1 MKRPNFFIIGAPK
14 CGTTSLSFWLSCH
27 PDIFI
32 PSIKEPHYFNF
43 DFGPRY
49 IKKKVDYLNLYNEA
63 NDSHSAIGEAT
74 TRYLYSRVAVPEIL
88 KFSDQPRFIVM
99 LRNPIEMAYSLHDEE
114 VYSGYENIKDFK
126 LAWNLQKSRRKG
138 TNVPLLCPDQEIL
151 QYGDICKPGVQLNR
165 LLRNVKRNRVLIITL
180 DDLKSNPK
188 CIYKETLNF
197 LKVKDDVRSLFP
209 VKNIAR
215 SHSNTF
221 LKYLSIGLV
230 RIKTLCNIKH
240 NFGVQTLINERN
252 TVIRKRA
259 KLEDDFHNTLVDYFM
274 EDIKLTERLIKK
286 NLNHWLLR
294 R

>member
-27 PDIFI
+27 PNIFI

-49 IKKKVDYLNLYNEA
+49 IKKKVDYLKLYDEA

-74 TRYLYSRVAVPEIL
+74 TRYLFSRAAVPEIL
-88 KFSDQPRFIVM
+88 KFADQPRFIVM
-99 LRNPIEMAYSLHDEE
+99 LRNPIEMAHSLHDEE
-114 VYSGYENIKDFK
+114 VYSGYENVKDFK
-126 LAWNLQKSRRKG
+126 MAWDLQKNRRNG
-138 TNVPLLCPDQEIL
+138 NNVPLLCPDQAIL
-151 QYGDICKPGVQLNR
+151 QYGDICKVGAQLKR
-165 LLRNVKRNRVLIITL
+165 LLIKVKRNRVLFLTL

-188 CIYKETLNF
+188 GIYTEVLKF
-197 LKVKDDVRSLFP
+197 LKVKDDDRSLFP

-230 RIKTLCNIKH
+230 RMKTLCNIKH
-240 NFGVQTLINERN
+240 NFGVQTLINKKN
-252 TVIRKRA
+252 TVIRKRT
-259 KLEDDFHNTLVDYFM
+259 KLEDAFYNTLVDYFM
-274 EDIKLTERLIKK
+274 EDIKLTEGLTKK